1 MDAKTRAWAEARLA
15 GNENKFCDITS
26 SLAEGIYVL
35 NKDGQITTMN
45 PEAERLLGWTE
56 KEIIGK
62 NAHDLIHCRKVDGE
76 QLSFE
81 DCPIHNITKSG
92 GRYVSEK
99 EVFTRKDGSTFFV
112 SVVTSPIVASGKII
126 ASVTAFRDITAR
138 KKMDEE
144 ILKLKKIESI
154 SILAGGI
161 AHDFNNLLHAI
172 LGNISFAKMNIH
184 SEDKVLNLLTEAE
197 NACQQAKELS
207 FRLIT
212 FSKGGDPVKRVAFVA
227 PLIKE
232 AALAALRGSSV
243 SCTFSLGEDLSPVE
257 IDEGQMKQV
266 FRNIILNAAE
276 AMPDGGTIRVD
287 AHNIILTESDNPLL
301 KKGPHIKISIQDQ
314 GIGIPGESLSK
325 IFDPYFTTKPM
336 AAQKGMG
343 LGLAICQAIIKKHD
357 GFITVES
364 KVRAGTTVHIY
375 LPASDSRRSYADNMK
390 RDGIGD

>member
-1 MDAKTRAWAEARLA
+1 MNAKVSPLA
-15 GNENKFCDITS
+15 DGGLTGNENRFCDITS

-35 NKDGQITTMN
+35 NQDGQITTMN

-56 KEIIGK
+56 KELIGE
-62 NAHDLIHCRKVDGE
+62 NAHDLIHSRKVDGE
-76 QLSFE
+76 QLSFK

-99 EVFTRKDGSTFFV
+99 EVFTRKDGSTFLV
-112 SVVTSPIVASGKII
+112 SVVTSPILASGKII

-138 KKMDEE
+138 RKMDEE
-144 ILKLKKIESI
+144 ILKLQKLESI

-172 LGNISFAKMNIH
+172 LGNISFAKMNMH
-184 SEDKVLNLLTEAE
+184 SPDKVFNLLTEAE

-207 FRLIT
+207 FRLII
-212 FSKGGDPVKRVAFVA
+212 FAKGGDPVKRVAFVA

-232 AALAALRGSSV
+232 TTLDTLRGSSV
-243 SCTFSLGEDLSPVE
+243 SCTFSLSGDLFAVE

-276 AMPDGGTIRVD
+276 AMPGGGMLQVD
-287 AHNIILTESDNPLL
+287 AQNIILAESDNPLL
-301 KKGPHIKISIQDQ
+301 KNGAHIRISIKDQ
-314 GIGIPGESLSK
+314 GIGIPEENLGK

-336 AAQKGMG
+336 GAQKGLG

-375 LPASDSRRSYADNMK
+375 LPACEKAINTSL
-390 RDGIGD
+390 IQE

>member
-1 MDAKTRAWAEARLA
+1 MNAKARARADARLT
-15 GNENKFCDITS
+15 GSENKFCDITS

-35 NKDGQITTMN
+35 NQEGHITTMN

-56 KEIIGK
+56 KELIGK
-62 NAHDLIHCRKVDGE
+62 NAHDLIHSRKIDGA
-76 QLSFE
+76 QLLFE
-81 DCPIHNITKSG
+81 DCPMHNIIKSG
-92 GRYVSEK
+92 GRYISEK
-99 EVFTRKDGSTFFV
+99 EMFTRKDGSTLLV
-112 SVVTSPIVASGKII
+112 SVVTSPIVESGKII

-144 ILKLKKIESI
+144 LLKLQKIESI
-154 SILAGGI
+154 SMLAGGI

-172 LGNISFAKMNIH
+172 LGNISFAKMNMH
-184 SEDKVLNLLTEAE
+184 SPDKVFNLLTEAE

-212 FSKGGDPVKRVAFVA
+212 FAKGGDPVKRVTSIAS
-227 PLIKE
+227 LIKE
-232 AALAALRGSSV
+232 SALAALRGSDV
-243 SCTFSLGEDLSPVE
+243 SCTFGLFSDLSPVE

-301 KKGPHIKISIQDQ
+301 KKGPHVKISIQDQ
-314 GIGIPGESLSK
+314 GVGIPDESLSK

-375 LPASDSRRSYADNMK
+375 LPASEKAIIRTLNRA
-390 RDGIGD
+390 